1 MESPKLNPSIIQ
13 KHFRGYIIRKQILI
27 PSSAFQTKNWRKN
40 RPWYKNGKSNECE
53 KYQIDIIEKIIG
65 VKLPKT
71 NDRINMETN
80 EIISNKNPMSYD
92 NGYEWTENFDGKVY
106 ESLQNKTTYFNLKF
120 VCDNGGAQT
129 RSLKEVYSF
138 IKNQIH
144 FLLKFNTNN
153 IYFINILDGDTSF
166 YNMNKFKYL
175 LNNHSQLA
183 KYIFIGDL
191 SQFQKQYNRIGIA
204 RIGIARIGIARI
216 GIARIG
222 IARIGIAVAKKV
234 KKEVIEVKKE
244 VIEVKKEVIE
254 VKKSIKKEMGQ
265 FYTTNQK
272 YILQNMNIPEYV
284 NIIIEPFAGNG
295 DLINTLDKKYILE
308 CYDLD
313 PKNTENIVS
322 DTFKILQRD
331 TINNPPS
338 YHDKF
343 IITNPPY
350 LARNKSSNKVAFDKY
365 DVNDLYKCF
374 IKELL
379 TNKCLGGILIIP
391 LNFWSSIRKSDI
403 LLRQYFLQIYNII
416 FLNIFEET
424 VFNDTTYTIC
434 SFQFELKHDNIL
446 DQFTIMIHP
455 SKIII
460 NAELNETNNYSI
472 GGDIYNLPLKH
483 EYKITRIT
491 SKNKDLANTNITV
504 KCIDDN
510 KMNQIK
516 LLISDKLYIDET
528 TNQSAR
534 TYASLII
541 EPQIDKE
548 KQQLL
553 VEKFN
558 AFLNTYR
565 DKYHSLF
572 LTNYRESKDIARKRI
587 SFDLVY
593 SIVGYILENI
603 DNLLEN
609 IDNL

>member
-1 MESPKLNPSIIQ
+1 MDLPILNPSIIQ
-13 KHFRGYIIRKQILI
+13 KYVRGYMVRKYILI
-27 PSSAFQTKNWRKN
+27 PSSFFQTKNWRKS
-40 RPWYKNGKSNECE
+40 RSWYKNGKSNECE

-65 VKLPKT
+65 EKLSKT

-80 EIISNKNPMSYD
+80 EIINNKNPMSYD
-92 NGYEWTENFDGKVY
+92 NGYEWTENFDGKLY
-106 ESLQNKTTYFNLKF
+106 DSSQDRTTYFNLKF

-129 RSLKEVYSF
+129 RTLREVYSF

-166 YNMNKFKYL
+166 HNMNKFKYL
-175 LNNHSQLA
+175 LNNNSQIA
-183 KYIFIGDL
+183 DYIFIGDL

-204 RIGIARIGIARI
+204 RIGIA
-216 GIARIG
+216 
-222 IARIGIAVAKKV
+222 VAKEVKEV
-234 KKEVIEVKKE
+234 IKKEVNEEVKEEVKEEVNEEVKE
-244 VIEVKKEVIE
+244 VKEVKVI
-254 VKKSIKKEMGQ
+254 KKLIKKEMGQ
-265 FYTTNQK
+265 FYTTNKK
-272 YILQNMNIPEYV
+272 YILQNMNIPECV
-284 NIIIEPFAGNG
+284 NIIIEPFVGNG
-295 DLINTLDKKYILE
+295 DLINDLSEKYILE

-313 PKNTENIVS
+313 PKSECQSI
-322 DTFKILQRD
+322 QRD

-338 YHDKF
+338 YYNKF

-403 LLRQYFLQIYNII
+403 LLRQCFLQIYNII

-455 SKIII
+455 SKNII
-460 NAELNETNNYSI
+460 NAELNEKNNYSI

-553 VEKFN
+553 VDKFN
-558 AFLNTYR
+558 TFLNTYR

-593 SIVGYILENI
+593 LIVGYILENI
-603 DNLLEN
+603 DNL
-609 IDNL
+609 